1 MRGGRKNLKRAVEEE
16 FLTLQK
22 GQSIMQ
28 VLDLRGSNI
37 IQVRDAKGET
47 SLAIFPAKFQKSMWI
62 KTGNF
67 VVVDD
72 SGREEAT
79 ESGRKVGCVVTQ
91 VLYYDQVRVL
101 KKSPEWPEIFKSTA
115 VESSK
120 QDNTQSHNSQ
130 MDENEDSS
138 DDDGLPPL
146 EANTNRLNPFQ
157 GKSET
162 ESDSETDS

>member
-1 MRGGRKNLKRAVEEE
+1 MGGGRKNLKRAVEEE
-16 FLTLQK
+16 FFTLQQ

-28 VLDLRGSNI
+28 VVDLRGSNL
-37 IQVRDAKGET
+37 IQVMDAKGET
-47 SLAIFPAKFQKSMWI
+47 SIAIFPAKFQKSMWI
-62 KTGNF
+62 KRGNF
-67 VVVDD
+67 VVVDER
-72 SGREEAT
+72 GREEAV

-91 VLYYDQVRVL
+91 VLYYEQVRVL
-101 KKSPEWPEIFKSTA
+101 QKSPEWPEVFKSTT

-120 QDNTQSHNSQ
+120 QDTQSDNNTQ

-157 GKSET
+157 QESET
-162 ESDSETDS
+162 ESDSDTDS